1 MDANS
6 FLFVV
11 GKPWPGEAQ
20 IAIFALGQK
29 VYSLA
34 CPENRVG
41 SELFDLA
48 RQYRAQGQVVVTV
61 DRRKSPR

>member
-1 MDANS
+1 MDANY
-6 FLFVV
+6 LFVV

-20 IAIFALGQK
+20 IMIFASGLRL
-29 VYSLA
+29 YSLS
-34 CPENRVG
+34 CPEPRVG

-48 RQYRAQGQVVVTV
+48 RQYRAQGQVQVTV